1 MPRLRTKAAAGGS
14 NANGSDDA
22 GSGAGAGAGAAMDG
36 IMFDAFSFSEA
47 TREGTNDCPLLA
59 AGRHAFRAHGE

>member
-14 NANGSDDA
+14 DAYGSDD
-22 GSGAGAGAGAAMDG
+22 AGAGAGAAMDG
-36 IMFDAFSFSEA
+36 LMFDAFSFSEG